1 MDLAVRLEEYPL
13 SDLVRYS
20 SSAPRDAVAFSGTL
34 RKHPYEDDK
43 FILIAEEAG
52 SEPTILEF
60 RATDVVGVDERPSIV
75 DEAGASRSVTRL
87 WVRRG
92 SIGLRYEPFEVDE
105 PLRFRGLDRALH
117 YRAARAARGCD

>member
-1 MDLAVRLEEYPL
+1 MDMIELLEEYPV
-13 SDLVRYS
+13 SDLVRYAS
-20 SSAPRDAVAFSGTL
+20 GAPQDAVAFSGTL

-43 FILIAEEAG
+43 FILISEEAG
-52 SEPTILEF
+52 SEASILEF
-60 RATDVVGVDERPSIV
+60 RSADVVGVEERPSIV
-75 DEAGASRSVTRL
+75 DESGASRSVTRL

-117 YRAARAARGCD
+117 LRAARASRGCD